1 MTFRRESFGS
11 SGFYVLLG
19 YDATSYFL
27 KYLSYLIFTSILIIY
42 FIKNNVINNVVYII
56 SYNFNFLIR

>member
-1 MTFRRESFGS
+1 MTFRQESFGS

-19 YDATSYFL
+19 YDA
-27 KYLSYLIFTSILIIY
+27 KYLSYLIFTSTLIIY
-42 FIKNNVINNVVYII
+42 FIKNNVMNNVVYII